1 MVPRYPVAKKKLRAY
16 NGKNRFRASF
26 PSLFRNGRTEPEQT
40 SLDLFIRE
48 RINAMLAIIGA
59 MVKETEQLFAE
70 MTDGREERIGF
81 TRLKYGT
88 LEGVPCVLACSGV
101 GKVHAAVCS
110 QIVLDRYPITALIN
124 FGIAGALDERL
135 SIGDCVVA
143 SDTVQYDIDT
153 SPVGDPVGMISGPD
167 IVHIPADQRLTHL
180 LKTAAENAGCLTLS
194 AAIATGDQFL
204 CGRENKLHVK
214 NAFGAA
220 ACDMEGG
227 AIAQVAW
234 ESNIPYAAYRTVSD
248 TLCGNGREYEINARD
263 AAEKSRQVLKGFLLA
278 FKEDEKNE

>member
-1 MVPRYPVAKKKLRAY
+1 MEKTGSGPDPFHYAETAQQEQIPLYP
-16 NGKNRFRASF
+16 
-26 PSLFRNGRTEPEQT
+26 
-40 SLDLFIRE
+40 FIRE
-48 RINAMLAIIGA
+48 RIKAMLAIIGA
-59 MVKETEQLFAE
+59 MVKETELLFTE
-70 MTDGREERIGF
+70 MIDGREERIGF
-81 TRLKYGT
+81 TRLKCGT

-110 QIVLDRYPITALIN
+110 QIVLDRYPITALLN

-135 SIGDCVVA
+135 NIGDCVVA

-167 IVHIPADQRLTHL
+167 IVHIPADAFLTHL
-180 LKTAAENAGCLTLS
+180 LKTAAENAGCFTLS

-204 CGRENKLHVK
+204 CGKENKLRVK
-214 NAFGAA
+214 NAFAAA

-234 ESNIPYAAYRTVSD
+234 ESNVPYAAYRTISD
-248 TLCGNGREYEINARD
+248 TLSGNGREYELNARD
-263 AAEKSRQVLKGFLLA
+263 AADRSRQVLKKFLLA
-278 FKEDEKNE
+278 FKEGKENE